1 MGVNDTEKWYEKLKF
16 SRHQTIQRL
25 GVFTAVMSV
34 TGLALVG
41 GVAAGEYRDNKDS
54 VSATAIYTPKFTTKY
69 TNQQG
74 VVSGVYTNST
84 KTRALVV
91 AKFDSGSQM
100 NINADN
106 YRAFITG
113 IDKNQKPQAIKKPF
127 SGRIYSFG
135 AAQTLGFVL
144 EAPEGLP
151 EQVLN
156 FTVMSESDLVARDRG
171 EEKRVAEESG
181 GNYVA
186 EDHFRFIVNPA
197 ADSAEYMA
205 DLDND
210 TLDVTHVYNRVVQ
223 RDAEVTL
230 RKEAMVSLSYLYD
243 ALESVERAE
252 EAARQTKLKI
262 GNNPSVGLMLPERD
276 ASMRGDTITGASSD
290 EVQQALNE
298 GLELTDPN
306 NPLSALTEYSDSAKK
321 LDLRIL
327 EDSQDIYNTYTLN
340 TTSIVPGGYNFDW
353 RKISLDDSY
362 LDRVVPSNVNPRDY
376 FKDHELSQISGGS
389 YGDTEMEWRLSD
401 GSLLSAQDKEDPNV
415 MQLITLASSVRSAYS
430 EYYKLKAEYQRSILG
445 GFLLTEADSRSAAD
459 TATVNTNENAITLN
473 TNV

>member
-1 MGVNDTEKWYEKLKF
+1 MGVNDNDKWYEKFKF

-34 TGLALVG
+34 TGLALMG

-69 TNQQG
+69 TSQQG

-91 AKFDSGSQM
+91 AKFDPESQM

-113 IDKNQKPQAIKKPF
+113 IDKNQRPQEIKKPF

-156 FTVMSESDLVARDRG
+156 FTVMSESDLVARNRG
-171 EEKRVAEESG
+171 EEKRAAEEHGDTYIS
-181 GNYVA
+181 
-186 EDHFRFIVNPA
+186 EDHFRFVVNPA

-210 TLDVTHVYNRVVQ
+210 TLDITKVYNRVVQ
-223 RDAEVTL
+223 RDVEINL
-230 RKEAMVSLSYLYD
+230 RKEAMVSLSYLHD
-243 ALESVERAE
+243 ALDSVERAE
-252 EAARQTKLKI
+252 EAVRQTKLKI
-262 GNNPSVGLMLPERD
+262 GSNPSVGLMLPERD
-276 ASMRGDTITGASSD
+276 ASMRGDTITGASSE
-290 EVQQALNE
+290 EVQKAINA
-298 GLELTDPN
+298 GLDLTDPN
-306 NPLSALTEYSDSAKK
+306 NPLSVLTEYSDGAKK
-321 LDLRIL
+321 LDLRVL
-327 EDSQDIYNTYTLN
+327 EDSQAVYNTYTLN

-376 FKDHELSQISGGS
+376 FRDHELSEINGGS
-389 YGDTEMEWRLSD
+389 YGDTEIDWRLSD
-401 GSLLSAQDKEDPNV
+401 GSLLSAQDKNDPNV
-415 MQLITLASSVRSAYS
+415 RQLVTLASSVRSAYS
-430 EYYKLKAEYQRSILG
+430 EYYKLKAEYQRGVLG
-445 GFLLTEADSRSAAD
+445 GFLLTEVDSRNAAD

-473 TNV
+473 TDV